1 MTCSADSIRH
11 SCPVLAADLHSFRRQ
26 RGGSFF
32 NSFISSRNVQPAA
45 LRSIRRPRWFV
56 FHFTDDAD
64 AIPRCHQAGVKPTG
78 DDYVKFQAARD
89 KKGSAEVKD
98 AATERDDSF
107 TDVDVKMNDPNA
119 WSQDQTKAL
128 AAAIEAVPKTAA
140 AKDADRWKMIA
151 TAVPGKDA
159 KQCFTRYKE
168 MKEAHKA
175 AKA

>member
-1 MTCSADSIRH
+1 L
-11 SCPVLAADLHSFRRQ
+11 PK
-26 RGGSFF
+26 
-32 NSFISSRNVQPAA
+32 
-45 LRSIRRPRWFV
+45 
-56 FHFTDDAD
+56 
-64 AIPRCHQAGVKPTG
+64 HQAGVKPTG

-98 AATERDDSF
+98 AATSRTDAF
-107 TDVDVKMNDPNA
+107 TDVEVKMNDPNA
-119 WSQDQTKAL
+119 WSADQTKAL
-128 AAAIEAVPKTAA
+128 AAAIEAVPKAAA
-140 AKDADRWKMIA
+140 AKDAERWKMIA

>member
-1 MTCSADSIRH
+1 MPCV
-11 SCPVLAADLHSFRRQ
+11 P
-26 RGGSFF
+26 
-32 NSFISSRNVQPAA
+32 
-45 LRSIRRPRWFV
+45 
-56 FHFTDDAD
+56 
-64 AIPRCHQAGVKPTG
+64 HQAGVKPTG

-98 AATERDDSF
+98 AATERKDSF
-107 TDVDVKMNDPNA
+107 TDVEVKMNDPNA

>member
-1 MTCSADSIRH
+1 
-11 SCPVLAADLHSFRRQ
+11 
-26 RGGSFF
+26 
-32 NSFISSRNVQPAA
+32 
-45 LRSIRRPRWFV
+45 
-56 FHFTDDAD
+56 
-64 AIPRCHQAGVKPTG
+64 
-78 DDYVKFQAARD
+78 
-89 KKGSAEVKD
+89 
-98 AATERDDSF
+98 
-107 TDVDVKMNDPNA
+107 MNDPNA
-119 WSQDQTKAL
+119 WSADQTKAL